1 MGRLTLGNILE
12 ALVGSHD
19 CGSGDEG
26 SRTKRCLRPRIVVGK
41 LKVGFVGQRQV
52 QGVSREPWKS

>member
-1 MGRLTLGNILE
+1 MMGLTLGNILE

-26 SRTKRCLRPRIVVGK
+26 SRSKRRLRPRIIGR

-52 QGVSREPWKS
+52 QGVSREPWKL